1 MDYSAFDD
9 EALLRLIAHARA
21 DALSVLYDRYAR
33 LIYSLAYRVVGDPSA
48 AEEVTQDVFLRV
60 WEKANTYQSEQA
72 KVSTWLVS
80 IARHRAIDLVRQRG
94 ARAEGYSAAWEDL
107 PQSIIPRTEGR
118 NPEELSGQAIQAKRV
133 REAIATLPVEQRQ
146 ALALAY
152 FQGYSHSEIAEK
164 IGEPLGTVKTRIRLA
179 MQKLHHLLSDEQL
192 IA

>member
-1 MDYSAFDD
+1 LDYSAFDD

-146 ALALAY
+146 ALAMAFL
-152 FQGYSHSEIAEK
+152 QGYSHSEIAEK

>member
-21 DALSVLYDRYAR
+21 DALSVLYDLYAR

-107 PQSIIPRTEGR
+107 PQSIIQRTEGR
-118 NPEELSGQAIQAKRV
+118 NHEELSGQAIQAKRV

-146 ALALAY
+146 ALAMAFL
-152 FQGYSHSEIAEK
+152 QGYSHSEIAEK

>member
-146 ALALAY
+146 ALAMAFL
-152 FQGYSHSEIAEK
+152 QGYSHSEIAEK

>member
-1 MDYSAFDD
+1 LDYSAFDD

-33 LIYSLAYRVVGDPSA
+33 LIYSLAYRIVGDPSA

-146 ALALAY
+146 ALAMAFL
-152 FQGYSHSEIAEK
+152 QGYSHSEIAEK

>member
-9 EALLRLIAHARA
+9 EALLRLIAHASA

-146 ALALAY
+146 ALAMAFL
-152 FQGYSHSEIAEK
+152 QGYSHSEIAEK

>member
-1 MDYSAFDD
+1 LDYSAFDD